1 MAGLDQAARTG
12 GRVPH
17 ARRLFLGLT
26 AALAAAFM
34 AFAGSAVAAAGT
46 TGISNSSPVEVPDGT
61 ILGLP
66 AVTAA
71 SGSLTDTYFVCPS
84 VSTNNK
90 SGMWVIGHHGGY
102 YVLVPTQGLG
112 GSKVF
117 INIPTHVANQAQIPA
132 GWALYNSLPSY
143 PNFVGTATLLQEGI
157 DGWLGS
163 PAGWQEG
170 DMASVV
176 DNGNG
181 SYTVTNQ
188 RLGQSVTIDHSIP
201 LASAAVW

>member
-1 MAGLDQAARTG
+1 MGERLGEVPDQALTG
-12 GRVPH
+12 R
-17 ARRLFLGLT
+17 
-26 AALAAAFM
+26 
-34 AFAGSAVAAAGT
+34 AVASAGT
-46 TGISNSSPVEVPDGT
+46 TGISTSSTAEVSDGT

-84 VSTNNK
+84 VSTNNRT
-90 SGMWVIGHHGGY
+90 GMWVIGHHGGY
-102 YVLVPTQGLG
+102 YVLVPTQGPD

-117 INIPTHVANQAQIPA
+117 INIPTHVANQAQVPA
-132 GWALYNSLPSY
+132 GWALYKSLPSY

-163 PAGWQEG
+163 PAGWEEG

-176 DNGNG
+176 DNGDA

-188 RLGQSVTIDHSIP
+188 RLGQSVTIHHSIP
-201 LASAAVW
+201 LASAAIW

>member
-1 MAGLDQAARTG
+1 MARLDQATRRAGHGLHT
-12 GRVPH
+12 
-17 ARRLFLGLT
+17 RRLFLGLT

-34 AFAGSAVAAAGT
+34 AFADSAVASAGT
-46 TGISNSSPVEVPDGT
+46 TGISNSRPAEVSDGT

-71 SGSLTDTYFVCPS
+71 SGSLTATYFVCPS
-84 VSTNNK
+84 VSTNNQN
-90 SGMWVIGHHGGY
+90 GMWVIGQHGGY
-102 YVLVPTQGLG
+102 YVLVPTQGPG

-117 INIPTHVANQAQIPA
+117 INIPTHVASQAQVPA
-132 GWALYNSLPSY
+132 GWALYKSLPSY
-143 PNFVGTATLLQEGI
+143 PDFVGTATLLQEGI
-157 DGWLGS
+157 NGWLGS
-163 PAGWQEG
+163 PAGWEEG

-181 SYTVTNQ
+181 SYTVTDQ